1 VTPVDETST
10 PAARRSRNVLVT
22 FLGAFVRDLDNW
34 MPIAGTIELAGQLG
48 LDAAS
53 VRTAIFRLKKRGWL
67 DAESCHGVRGYRLT
81 GEALEEFAAG
91 DEVIWHAREPARLED
106 GWCVVNFSVPES
118 ARTKR
123 HLLRRH
129 LTALGFG
136 NVSSAVWIAP
146 ARMQTAAV
154 KAITG
159 LDLAQ
164 YCAIFVGD
172 YVAGQDLRT
181 LLDQAWN
188 IGELEENYA
197 SFLADNAA
205 LPDDAGLAGM
215 DGHDAFV
222 TYVGVLDRWRKLPYR
237 DPGLPR
243 EVLPDGWNGP
253 IATARFEELADRL
266 RAPALAHVAEHWPQA
281 STRR

>member
-1 VTPVDETST
+1 MGSGATGS
-10 PAARRSRNVLVT
+10 PARLSKSSPPATRSS
-22 FLGAFVRDLDNW
+22 
-34 MPIAGTIELAGQLG
+34 GTLANP
-48 LDAAS
+48 
-53 VRTAIFRLKKRGWL
+53 R
-67 DAESCHGVRGYRLT
+67 
-81 GEALEEFAAG
+81 
-91 DEVIWHAREPARLED
+91 RLED
-106 GWCVVNFSVPES
+106 GWCVVTFSVPES

-146 ARMQTAAV
+146 ARMQGAAV
-154 KAITG
+154 KAITE

-164 YCAIFVGD
+164 YCAIFVGE

-188 IGELEENYA
+188 VGELARNYA
-197 SFLADNAA
+197 EFLADSSAWA
-205 LPDDAGLAGM
+205 DGTGLAEL
-215 DGHDAFV
+215 DGQEAFV
-222 TYVGVLDRWRKLPYR
+222 TYVGVLDQWRRLPYR

-253 IATARFEELADRL
+253 MATARFEGLAEGL
-266 RAPALAHVAEHWPQA
+266 RAPALAHVAEYWPQA
-281 STRR
+281 ATRRSSSS